1 MLMYGES
8 VPGAIGRLASE
19 PTSDLDSRQPSTKGE
34 LLNVPPDQAQTP
46 PAAAQP
52 AEGYA
57 VKWPLAR
64 VIGFTILSLGIYQF
78 YWFYITRKW
87 ITQQIGGNDN
97 VGLQTLGLIVPILN
111 FVIIY
116 WLWRDISALRERVG
130 LSPMN
135 VSVYVIV
142 YILGALFLPLVNVV
156 ILVLVLQALNEYWDA
171 STNGQAVDKPTTSG
185 ELMATFIPLVVI
197 VLVIVVAVAAG

>member
-1 MLMYGES
+1 M
-8 VPGAIGRLASE
+8 
-19 PTSDLDSRQPSTKGE
+19 
-34 LLNVPPDQAQTP
+34 NVPPDQTQQP

-57 VKWPLAR
+57 VKWPMAR
-64 VIGFTILSLGIYQF
+64 VVGFSILSLGIYQF

-87 ITQQIGGNDN
+87 LTQQIGGSDN
-97 VGLQTLGLIVPILN
+97 AGLQTLGLIVPILN

-130 LSPMN
+130 LTPMN
-135 VSVYVIV
+135 VSIYLIV
-142 YILGALFLPLVNVV
+142 YILGTLFFPLINLV

-185 ELMATFIPLVVI
+185 ELMATFIPLAATVLIIVI
-197 VLVIVVAVAAG
+197 AVAAGS